1 MLSDTQIAQVAGS
14 RNTYHKGCQYFFEGN
29 VKEIDYN
36 PANNSFEAVVE
47 GKYDY
52 EVSVYFDE
60 ENEIDWSDCECP
72 AFQEYSGACKHV
84 VAVLKYIQ
92 RNWAKYFGGVAA
104 TRLHAPVRN
113 LLDFFER
120 DAQGTPNSKVKLPEA
135 HLVPTLFISTRASQ
149 RTSWV
154 EFSIGRDRLYV
165 LKDVRKFMEAYASG
179 AQLVYGQKYTYRPQ
193 EDCFDHRSHQL
204 LELMHVAD
212 VDEKTF
218 LATWGNTYQSRAF
231 HDRRFNLSNTQLLR
245 FLEIMGD
252 ESFDIVINSGLR
264 RTVHIS
270 EARPYLTFDVSAM
283 PSGLK
288 VSMILGEEA
297 CYGLDSDLRYVYY
310 AGIIHRV
317 DEIFSRYLRPMLEC
331 FAQMRHTEVVVP
343 ENSVGQFLD
352 TVVPTLEK
360 IATVNVD
367 SALANRFY
375 RERLVTE
382 VYLDRHGDGVS
393 ASVKFKYGAEVVDP
407 LDSKPVVNEATD
419 RRVLIRSAVDEKKV
433 LLLLQQFGFRAAT
446 KAFVL
451 DDEDETYEFLLAGLP
466 ELAKLADVYYADQFK
481 TMRLQNPGKVSAGV
495 RLNNTKGLLEMSLQ
509 YGEMAPQDLIELL
522 SAYKLKKRYHRLRS
536 GTFVSLESPEFKTTA
551 ALVDQ
556 LGLTTAELKNQVAEL
571 PKYRALYLDSLS
583 RETEGFQ
590 LERSSTFKKMVQD
603 IREPQDMEYEVPA
616 GINGKLRDY
625 QKTGFRWLKSLAH
638 YGLGGI
644 LADDMGLGKTLQVIA
659 FVLSEKAVE
668 QKPSL
673 VIAPTSLVYNW
684 LEEVRK
690 FAPELKVEIITGQ
703 PGERQQRLTEIN
715 AADLV
720 ITSYALI
727 KRDIELYS
735 AIDFKYCFV
744 DEAQNIKNPHTL
756 NAKSVKQI
764 KAKGYFALTGTP
776 VENSLTELW
785 SIFDF
790 LMPGY
795 LFNHTRFATKYETP
809 IVKNADKTALEQL
822 GRHIRP
828 FILRRMKRDVLK
840 ELPEKVES
848 KISCEM
854 TEQQAKLYASYIL
867 AAQQEFKDVV
877 EAQGFEQSRIR
888 ILAILTRL
896 RQVCC
901 HPAMF
906 LENYADGSGKLDTL
920 LEILQDALSGGHRVL
935 VFSQFTTM
943 LALLSEQ
950 LKIAKVPYHYL
961 DGSTPSLERMR
972 LVNSFNAGEKPLF
985 LLSLKAGGTGLNLTG
1000 ADMVIHCDPW
1010 WNPAV
1015 EDQATDR
1022 AYRIGQQN
1030 SVQVYKLI
1038 ARNTIEER
1046 IYELQQAKRELID
1059 AVIKPGE
1066 TFLTKMKE
1074 EEIRQLFVTDAPI
1087 A

>member
-1 MLSDTQIAQVAGS
+1 MLTEAKIIQAAGLS
-14 RNTYHKGCQYFFEGN
+14 NTYYKGCQYFSEG
-29 VKEIDYN
+29 KIQQISYH
-36 PANNSFEAVVE
+36 PATGIFNAVVQ
-47 GKYDY
+47 GRYAY
-52 EVSVYFDE
+52 EVEVSFDDNDE
-60 ENEIDWSDCECP
+60 MDGSDCECP
-72 AFQEYSGACKHV
+72 ASREYDSVCKHV
-84 VAVLKYIQ
+84 VAVLKDIQ
-92 RNWAKYFGGVAA
+92 RNWSTYFGEIDISI
-104 TRLHAPVRN
+104 LHAPVRD

-120 DAQGTPNSKVKLPEA
+120 DAQGTSPSKISFPEV
-135 HLVPTLFISTRASQ
+135 HLVPTLFISARASH
-149 RTSWV
+149 RAIWV
-154 EFSIGRDRLYV
+154 EFSIGRDRPYI
-165 LKDVRKFMEAYASG
+165 LKNVRRFLEAHASG
-179 AQLVYGQKYTYRPQ
+179 AQLVYGRKYTYRPT
-193 EDCFDHRSHQL
+193 EDRFDYNSQQL
-204 LELMHVAD
+204 LEMMQIAD

-218 LATWGNTYQSRAF
+218 LASWGNIYESRTF
-231 HDRRFNLSNTQLLR
+231 HERRFNLSNTQLLR
-245 FLEIMGD
+245 FLEIMGE
-252 ESFDIVINSGLR
+252 ESFDIVFNSGLR
-264 RTVHIS
+264 QTVRIS
-270 EARPYLTFDVSAM
+270 EARPSLTFAVSALA
-283 PSGLK
+283 SGLK
-288 VSMILGEEA
+288 VSMVLGEEA
-297 CYGLDSDLRYVYY
+297 CYGLDSDFRYVYY
-310 AGIIHRV
+310 ANTVHRV
-317 DEIFSRYLRPMLEC
+317 DDSYSRYMRPLLQC
-331 FAQMRHTEVVVP
+331 FSQMRQAEVVIP
-343 ENSVGQFLD
+343 ESNVGQFLD

-360 IATVNVD
+360 IATVHVD
-367 SALANRFY
+367 SALASRFY
-375 RERLVTE
+375 REQLQAE
-382 VYLDRHGDGVS
+382 VYLDRHGDGAS
-393 ASVKFKYGAEVVDP
+393 ARVRFKYGAEVVDP
-407 LDSKPVVNEATD
+407 LDAKTVSNGGEK
-419 RRVLIRSAVDEKKV
+419 RVLIRSASDEKKI
-433 LLLLQQFGFRAAT
+433 LLLLQRFGFRASNT
-446 KAFVL
+446 AFVL
-451 DDEDETYEFLLAGLP
+451 EDEDETYNFLLAGLP
-466 ELAKLADVYYADQFK
+466 ELANLAEVYYAEQFK
-481 TMRLQNPGKVSAGV
+481 NMRLQNPGKVSAGV
-495 RLNNTKGLLEMSLQ
+495 RLNNSKGLLEMSLQ
-509 YGEMAPQDLIELL
+509 YGDMTPQDLIELL
-522 SAYKLKKRYHRLRS
+522 SAYKLKKRYHRLKS

-556 LGLTTAELKNQVAEL
+556 LGITPAELKNQVAEL

-590 LERSSTFKKMVQD
+590 LERSSAFKKMVQD

-690 FAPELKVEIITGQ
+690 FSPELRVAIITGQ

-720 ITSYALI
+720 VTSYALI

-764 KAKGYFALTGTP
+764 KARGYFALTGTP

-795 LFNHTRFATKYETP
+795 LFNHTRFTTKYETP
-809 IVKNADKTALEQL
+809 IVKNGDKTALQQL

-828 FILRRMKRDVLK
+828 FILRRMKKDVLK

-848 KISCEM
+848 KISCDM

-877 EAQGFEQSRIR
+877 EAQGFEQSRIK
-888 ILAILTRL
+888 ILAILMRL

-901 HPAMF
+901 HPGMF

-920 LEILQDALSGGHRVL
+920 LEILHDALSGGHRVL

-943 LALLSEQ
+943 LALIADQ
-950 LKIAKVPYHYL
+950 LKAAGIQYHYL
-961 DGSTPSLERMR
+961 DGNTPALERMR
-972 LVNSFNAGEKPLF
+972 LVNAFNAGEKPLF

-1046 IYELQQAKRELID
+1046 IFELQQAKKELID

-1066 TFLTKMKE
+1066 TFLTKMRE
-1074 EEIRQLFVTDAPI
+1074 EEIRQLFVTDA
-1087 A
+1087 ALA